1 MKTGELIRNIRT
13 SKGIKAK
20 TIYDGL
26 LSRSMYYKYE
36 SGLVETTADT
46 FLHILDRLNVDST
59 EFIALFEKQNNE
71 RTHYEEY
78 RENLMTAFKQKNLNE
93 VRLLEKKIERD
104 YQSNQLVRF
113 YNLKLVAL
121 AMKKHFGH
129 HESILP
135 ERREVVHYLSRSKYW
150 SHYEYE
156 LLADSIFMFDGSSL
170 DKLLSDHE
178 WFNNDDAQ
186 DIRMENLKV
195 KVLCEAILLFIKT
208 GRETQASLYFSILDH
223 IEVAADNVY
232 ANGCK
237 DFFKGLKVIEDGDYE
252 QGIKMVSAAFALYQK
267 LGMEELY
274 REQVDILQALLKFRL
289 QESTS
294 HRQRKA

>member
-1 MKTGELIRNIRT
+1 MKTGELIRSIRT

-78 RENLMTAFKQKNLNE
+78 RESLRDAFKQKNLNE
-93 VRLLEKKIERD
+93 VRLLEKKIDRD
-104 YQSNQLVRF
+104 YQNNQLMRF
-113 YNLKLVAL
+113 YNLKIVAQ
-121 AMKKHFGH
+121 AMKKYFGH
-129 HESILP
+129 HESLLP
-135 ERREVVHYLSRSKYW
+135 ERREVVHYFSRSKYW

-156 LLADSIFMFDGSSL
+156 FLADAIFMFDGSSL

-178 WFNNDDAQ
+178 WFNDDDIQ
-186 DIRMENLKV
+186 DTHMENLKI
-195 KVLCEAILLFIKT
+195 KVLCEAILLFVKT
-208 GRETQASLYFSILDH
+208 RHETQASLYFSVLDH

-237 DFFKGLKVIEDGDYE
+237 DFFKGLKVIQEGDYE

-267 LGMEELY
+267 LGMDELY
-274 REQVDILQALLKFRL
+274 REQVDILQNLLKLSL
-289 QESTS
+289 QESGS
-294 HRQRKA
+294 RRQRKV

>member
-1 MKTGELIRNIRT
+1 MKTGELIRSIRT

-208 GRETQASLYFSILDH
+208 RRETQA
-223 IEVAADNVY
+223 
-232 ANGCK
+232 
-237 DFFKGLKVIEDGDYE
+237 
-252 QGIKMVSAAFALYQK
+252 
-267 LGMEELY
+267 
-274 REQVDILQALLKFRL
+274 
-289 QESTS
+289 
-294 HRQRKA
+294 